1 MFYRSF
7 RALCAISLSLITGV
21 FAMQTNA
28 KDLAIGDVA
37 PDFTLAG
44 SDGKQHH
51 LADYLGTAVVVAWF
65 PKAFTGG

>member
-1 MFYRSF
+1 MAYPQL
-7 RALCAISLSLITGV
+7 RALAALLLGAMTSLGGGM
-21 FAMQTNA
+21 AQA
-28 KDLAIGDVA
+28 ADLAVGDVA

-51 LADYLGTAVVVAWF
+51 LADYRGTAVVVAWF

>member
-1 MFYRSF
+1 MAYPKL
-7 RALCAISLSLITGV
+7 RALAALLLGAMTSLGGGM
-21 FAMQTNA
+21 AA
-28 KDLAIGDVA
+28 AADLAVGDVA

-51 LADYLGTAVVVAWF
+51 LADYRGTAVVVAWF